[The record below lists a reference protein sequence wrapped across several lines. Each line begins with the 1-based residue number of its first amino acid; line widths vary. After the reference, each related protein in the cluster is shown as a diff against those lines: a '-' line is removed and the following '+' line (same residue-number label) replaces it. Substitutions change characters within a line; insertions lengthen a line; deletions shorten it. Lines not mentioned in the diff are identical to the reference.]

1 MSSPT
6 TRLVALPQSEH
17 VHSCIMFSKR
27 TNDIMISIYRR
38 KSPWGSVI
46 AFSQLFRALLSIVDE
61 KRVKREIVREIIE
74 MASTEHPRV
83 LRDSLVPI
91 QIKFAASL
99 PDELDELKRL
109 WENDSAKENGHLA
122 SPILYPV
129 GKRLAF
135 LLDKDGRSSVC
146 SNLSLRDC
154 QRSRSG

>member
-6 TRLVALPQSEH
+6 TRLVALPVEILWEVLEQMDYSTL
-17 VHSCIMFSKR
+17 FSAIR
-27 TNDIMISIYRR
+27 TCTLI
-38 KSPWGSVI
+38 PWGSVI